1 MWVLIDNRICSTWA
15 IRDRNIQTSSFIF
28 RVPVLGIKRYLRRGK
43 QCVVIKYPSI
53 LAVAAGLF
61 AAGHTASA
69 AGVNIKLEP
78 YVMGINAP
86 LAMVQPK
93 GDKSKF
99 VLEQFGRI
107 RIIDASGELLSERF
121 LDIRSTVP
129 VLWADFDERGID
141 VDKRENGSQAVEFRH
156 C

>member
-1 MWVLIDNRICSTWA
+1 MRI
-15 IRDRNIQTSSFIF
+15 
-28 RVPVLGIKRYLRRGK
+28 
-43 QCVVIKYPSI
+43 IKYPPI

-78 YVMGINAP
+78 YVMGVNAP

-93 GDKSKF
+93 GDKRKF
-99 VLEQFGRI
+99 VLEHLGRI
-107 RIIDASGELLSERF
+107 PVIDASGELSSERF
-121 LDIRSTVP
+121 LDIRSAVP

-141 VDKRENGSQAVEFRH
+141 VDKRENGSEAVEFRH